1 MIKMSLINSLLIRII
16 KFNQINLLE
25 INIKRPHF
33 NFRISLLNSNSK
45 NRIITSQLILSIK
58 IQVKTVSIKT

>member
-33 NFRISLLNSNSK
+33 NFRISLLNSNLK
-45 NRIITSQLILSIK
+45 NRIIISQLILSIK
-58 IQVKTVSIKT
+58 I

>member
-1 MIKMSLINSLLIRII
+1 MIKTSLINKLLIRII
-16 KFNQINLLE
+16 KFNKINLLE

-45 NRIITSQLILSIK
+45 NRIIISQLILSIK
-58 IQVKTVSIKT
+58 IQIKAVNIKT

>member
-45 NRIITSQLILSIK
+45 NRIIISQLILSIK
-58 IQVKTVSIKT
+58 IQIKTVSIKT